1 MPRKDPGSSNEV
13 PGFFVKRQLL
23 NQTQDFQMTP
33 GDIALHVEKLHTRS
47 QELEQALADPAIY
60 QKSAE
65 LKSVSQEHRKLKSLF
80 ENYTRWKKALAE
92 TAENEILLAEE
103 SDPEL
108 RELAEMDLQALK
120 DECTVLEN
128 KIRQALLPAD
138 ENDSR
143 NIIVEIHPAAG
154 GDEAALFAGELCRAY
169 MRYAESKGWKVEL
182 LEENA
187 SELGGVKNVSF
198 SLSGDDVYMHM
209 KFESGVHRVQRVPV
223 TEAAGRVH
231 TSTVTVS
238 IMPEAEAVEI
248 NIRPEDLQFDVF
260 RSSGPGGQSVNT
272 TDSAVR
278 VTHIPTGVSVASQQE
293 RSQHRNK
300 EIALRILY
308 ARILEAKQAEEAA
321 KHAAD
326 KLSQVG
332 TGDRSERIR
341 TYNFPQNRVTDHRYN
356 ISSFDLPSIMEGEF
370 ERIIAPIMA
379 LDSEQRFEALQK

>member
-1 MPRKDPGSSNEV
+1 
-13 PGFFVKRQLL
+13 
-23 NQTQDFQMTP
+23 MTP
-33 GDIALHVEKLHTRS
+33 DDITRHIEHLHQHAA
-47 QELEQALADPAIY
+47 ELEARLSDPAIY

-65 LKSVSQEHRKLKSLF
+65 LKSVSSEHRKLKSLF
-80 ENYTRWKKALAE
+80 DNFARWQKVLSE
-92 TAENEILLAEE
+92 ISENELLIAEE
-103 SDPEL
+103 NDPDI
-108 RELAEMDLQALK
+108 REMAQADMENLQQEAAH
-120 DECTVLEN
+120 LEN

-143 NIIVEIHPAAG
+143 NIIVEIRPAAG
-154 GDEAALFAGELCRAY
+154 GDEAALFAAELYRAY
-169 MRYAESKGWKVEL
+169 CRYADSKGWKTEL
-182 LEENA
+182 LEENS
-187 SELGGVKNVSF
+187 SELGGVKSVSF
-198 SLSGDDVYMHM
+198 SLSGEDVYMHM

-231 TSTVTVS
+231 TSTVTVA

-248 NIRPEDLQFDVF
+248 NIRPEDLRFDVF

-293 RSQHRNK
+293 KSQHRNK

-308 ARILEAKQAEEAA
+308 ARLLEAKQSEEAA
-321 KHAAD
+321 RQSAS
-326 KLSQVG
+326 KLSQIG

-356 ISSFDLPSIMEGEF
+356 FSSFDLPSIMEGEF
-370 ERIIAPIMA
+370 ERVIEPILAM
-379 LDSEQRFEALQK
+379 DSERRFEELQQ

>member
-1 MPRKDPGSSNEV
+1 
-13 PGFFVKRQLL
+13 
-23 NQTQDFQMTP
+23 MTP
-33 GDIALHVEKLHTRS
+33 GDIAAHVERLQQRAS
-47 QELEQALADPAIY
+47 ELENKLADPAIY

-65 LKSVSQEHRKLKSLF
+65 LKSVSQEHRKLKGLF
-80 ENYTRWKKALAE
+80 ENFRRWQKALE
-92 TAENEILLAEE
+92 EISENELLLSEE
-103 SDPEL
+103 NDEDL
-108 RELAEMDLQALK
+108 LELAQGDLESLRS
-120 DECTVLEN
+120 ECADLEN
-128 KIRQALLPAD
+128 KVRQALLPPD

-143 NIIVEIHPAAG
+143 NIIVEIRPAAG

-182 LEENA
+182 LEENS
-187 SELGGVKNVSF
+187 SELGGIKNVSF

-231 TSTVTVS
+231 TSTVTVA

-248 NIRPEDLQFDVF
+248 NIRPEDLRFDVF

-278 VTHIPTGVSVASQQE
+278 VTYLPTGLSVASQQE
-293 RSQHRNK
+293 KSQHRNK

-308 ARILEAKQAEEAA
+308 ARLLEARQAEEAA
-321 KHAAD
+321 KQSAD
-326 KLSQVG
+326 KQSQIG

-356 ISSFDLPSIMEGEF
+356 VSSFDLPSIMEGEF
-370 ERIIAPIMA
+370 ERVIDPIMA
-379 LDSEQRFEALQK
+379 IDSEMRFEELQK